1 MEIAILVVNLVVGT
15 ACAIPVSRLLRES
28 CARAM
33 SRFHYFGVLLAVY
46 FVESIAVALGMG
58 IPVFSLAMACVWG
71 VAFGLWLRNQMSRR
85 DALKMAFLLALYSSL
100 PAASFILVPV
110 GMWVDGRHVLSVQE
124 GLHFGIPDFPYVPWP
139 LETIL
144 GFYAALVAGAV
155 VFKTAITTGEV
166 AYLIRRGGKPA
177 VGGWQPR

>member
-1 MEIAILVVNLVVGT
+1 MEIALLAANLVAGT
-15 ACAIPVSRLLRES
+15 ACAIPISRLLRKS
-28 CARAM
+28 CAGAT
-33 SRFHYFGVLLAVY
+33 SRFRYFAILLAVY
-46 FVESIAVALGMG
+46 FLESTAVAFGMG
-58 IPVFSLAMACVWG
+58 IPVFSLALACVWG
-71 VAFGLWLRNQMSRR
+71 VAFGLWLRSRMSRR
-85 DALKMAFLLALYSSL
+85 DALKTAFLLALYSSQ

-110 GMWVDGRHVLSVQE
+110 GAWVDGRHVLSAQE

-144 GFYAALVAGAV
+144 GFYAALMASAV

-177 VGGWQPR
+177 ATGWQSG